1 MWFPGPGDGVTCALF
16 CDSRPLL
23 ALQDMVEDYIER
35 NQDDF
40 EEFSN
45 SAVEMYEELN
55 LDALIEKSGAMR
67 APTSSATLQ
76 QHPVIKTPLE
86 PSGSRHCAGYVL
98 TRGGQMK
105 KTLTPTTTRVPRR
118 RQCPARAKR

>member
-1 MWFPGPGDGVTCALF
+1 MWSPGPGHGVTCALF
-16 CDSRPLL
+16 FDSRLLL

-76 QHPVIKTPLE
+76 QHVIKTPLE
-86 PSGSRHCAGYVL
+86 PPGSRHCAGYAL

-105 KTLTPTTTRVPRR
+105 MTLTPTTKRVPRR
-118 RQCPARAKR
+118 QQCPAREKR